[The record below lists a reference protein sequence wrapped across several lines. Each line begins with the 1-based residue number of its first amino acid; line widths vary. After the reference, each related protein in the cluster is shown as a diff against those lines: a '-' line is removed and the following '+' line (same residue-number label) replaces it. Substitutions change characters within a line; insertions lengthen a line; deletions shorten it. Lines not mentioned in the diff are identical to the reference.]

1 MQKNGE
7 LDDTDMKI
15 LNLLRKDARLSYR
28 EIGKRINIS
37 TGTVS
42 ERVKQMQRVGVIK
55 GFVTAVDPE
64 KLGCNVT
71 MLLEL
76 SIGHDTTLKK
86 FDDHLA
92 EMEEVCCIH
101 HVTGELD
108 MMVLARCND
117 QSHAVEFLDMLR
129 TMENVASIKS
139 HMVLKSFSLCGRCGC
154 ECNWDHSI
162 TED

>member
-1 MQKNGE
+1 MLRDGE

-15 LNLLRKDARLSYR
+15 LSLLRKDARLSFR

-42 ERVKQMQRVGVIK
+42 ERVKQMQRAGVIK

-76 SIGHDTTLKK
+76 SIGHETTLAK
-86 FDDHLA
+86 FDEQLTGLD
-92 EMEEVCCIH
+92 EVCCIH

-108 MMVLARCND
+108 MMVLVRCHD
-117 QSHAVEFLDMLR
+117 QTHAVEFLDRFR
-129 TMENVASIKS
+129 TLDDVVSLKS
-139 HMVLKSFSLCGRCGC
+139 HMVLRSFSLCGRCGC
-154 ECNWDHSI
+154 ECNWDHHI
-162 TED
+162 EGD